1 MQIRMRQRCYNN
13 DMDKVRRESLKD
25 MLMQKVQHQQISA
38 IDVVLRIIGGEIV
51 RIHKG
56 QRIRQP
62 IVSHRRY
69 HHDKNNNDHPLSL
82 QGMLHLKDEISRRVV
97 KVRVKVKVKPKAKE
111 RHQIDDNPVP
121 EQEQHKNGKTMKPLN
136 LLAKTTHKKTIQQK
150 IQSKSMT
157 YVEDKQRKVMRMIL
171 HMMDREIKK
180 IQNLQKKTNI

>member
-1 MQIRMRQRCYNN
+1 MRQRCYNN

-51 RIHKG
+51 HIHNG
-56 QRIRQP
+56 QQLRQP

-82 QGMLHLKDEISRRVV
+82 QEMLHLKDEISRKVV

-150 IQSKSMT
+150 IQSQSMT
-157 YVEDKQRKVMRMIL
+157 SVEDPQRKAMRMIL
-171 HMMDREIKK
+171 DMTNMETKKRQNIKK
-180 IQNLQKKTNI
+180 MTNI

>member
-1 MQIRMRQRCYNN
+1 MRQRCYNN

-51 RIHKG
+51 RIHNG

-82 QGMLHLKDEISRRVV
+82 QGMLHLKDEISRKVV

-150 IQSKSMT
+150 IQSQSMT
-157 YVEDKQRKVMRMIL
+157 SVEDPQKKAMRMIL
-171 HMMDREIKK
+171 DMTNTETKKRQNIKK
-180 IQNLQKKTNI
+180 MTNI